1 MKNIRMQGNAS
12 QPDGNASQP
21 DQNSEYTKMQ
31 AIHKGFMQW
40 MVSDNVVRIKDNQ
53 SAYWTSQDAQYRNK
67 MHTMLDAW
75 NYYQREF
82 INQ

>member
-1 MKNIRMQGNAS
+1 MKKTEKKRNEKNQNAK
-12 QPDGNASQP
+12 
-21 DQNSEYTKMQ
+21 YLKMQ
-31 AIHKGFMQW
+31 KQQRRFMQW
-40 MVSDNVVRIKDNQ
+40 MISDNVIRIKDKQ

>member
-1 MKNIRMQGNAS
+1 MKKTEKKRNEKNQSAK
-12 QPDGNASQP
+12 
-21 DQNSEYTKMQ
+21 YLKMQ
-31 AIHKGFMQW
+31 KQQRRFMQW
-40 MVSDNVVRIKDNQ
+40 MISDNVIRIKDKQ
-53 SAYWTSQDAQYRNK
+53 SAYWTSQDSQYRNK